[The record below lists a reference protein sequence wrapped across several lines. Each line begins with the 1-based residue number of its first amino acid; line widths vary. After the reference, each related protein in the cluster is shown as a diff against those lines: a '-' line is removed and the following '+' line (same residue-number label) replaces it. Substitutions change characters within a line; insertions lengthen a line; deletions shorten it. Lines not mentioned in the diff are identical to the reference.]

1 MYCSNFKD
9 LVYKIEDYIS
19 ENFEDDSDYEYIV
32 NELKRIEKEYNS
44 SHQDQYTILFDLDE
58 GLDILPNNYI
68 AYKIINDNTDNSLTK
83 WGFEWSSDM
92 NKLIFIPACF
102 NEEDKIKFL
111 INLIKKLYPQS
122 ETYFE
127 KYWKEYLNEDKKWI
141 C

>member
-44 SHQDQYTILFDLDE
+44 SHQDQYTILFDLNE

-68 AYKIINDNTDNSLTK
+68 AYKIINDNTDNSLIK

>member
-68 AYKIINDNTDNSLTK
+68 AYKIINDNTDNSLIK

>member
-44 SHQDQYTILFDLDE
+44 SHQDQYTILFDLNE